1 MAIAPDT
8 TIQFIPRGG
17 TSSRTLRVASGAS
30 DLTLSG
36 TYTLRNPAG
45 TVVVNAAAFTSNAYT
60 LTLADDVTLG
70 AGWRESWTFSTGGQT
85 YTVHRRVIVTETLD
99 SRMLLVDHATLVA
112 LHSWLSAMPSGY
124 TSWEPQCVA
133 ATREVLAIL
142 ADRSQ
147 QGIAGDLLN
156 ADALYFPAVYAALR
170 NIGRAGAALTGSASM
185 QAFADTYEAE
195 LRDWLRRM
203 KLSFDDDGDGL
214 ADRSDQLNA
223 SATGP
228 LAPPPVGV

>member
-1 MAIAPDT
+1 MAVAPET

-45 TVVVNAAAFTSNAYT
+45 TAVVDGAAFASNAYT

-70 AGWRESWTFSTGGQT
+70 AGWRESWTFTTGSQS

-99 SRMLLVDHATLVA
+99 SRMLLVDHATLLV
-112 LHSWLSAMPSGY
+112 LYPILSYMPTGY
-124 TSWEPQCVA
+124 SSWELQCVA
-133 ATREVLAIL
+133 ATREILQIL
-142 ADRSQ
+142 ADRTQ
-147 QGIAGDLLN
+147 QAVQGDLLN
-156 ADALYFPAVYAALR
+156 ADALFMPTVHAALR
-170 NIGRAGAALTGSASM
+170 NIGRAAALFGAEVYQTM
-185 QAFADTYEAE
+185 ADTHEAE

-203 KLSFDDDGDGL
+203 RLDFDTDGDGD
-214 ADRSDQLNA
+214 ADRTDRLA
-223 SATGP
+223 PDATGP
-228 LAPPPVGV
+228 LAPAPLGV